1 MTALQ
6 TWFAILASVP
16 LVLGTPAIAQVAAAQ
31 TNPLWREEK
40 VKNFLPHMT
49 SPEVRDLLRKTDMA
63 IIPVASL
70 EQHGLHAPIGSDFY
84 SGLERAKLIAQRTD
98 ILVVP
103 ILFPGQSPYHMEFPG
118 TITLSA
124 ETLERVYFEAAQSLI
139 HHGFRRLIFLNA
151 HGGNQFVTKFLV
163 DRINQETPA
172 VAIDLGEGIAS
183 LSPRPAGNM
192 PPRNPAAPTPP
203 FDQHG
208 GVGET
213 SGGLYL
219 YPSLIALEKAE
230 TATLSVPSALNQL
243 FQRTREGDAT
253 ATLVFMAEAL
263 KPTVTG
269 KRTTTAD
276 LSTTGAWSERN
287 PRDATAEQGRR
298 STESFVDAAVRFI
311 DRWKELRANHSSRA
325 P

>member
-1 MTALQ
+1 LCLLLTC
-6 TWFAILASVP
+6 VP
-16 LVLGTPAIAQVAAAQ
+16 AVSRGQS
-31 TNPLWREEK
+31 TNPLWHEEK
-40 VKNFLPHMT
+40 VKNYLPHMT

-63 IIPVASL
+63 LIPVASL
-70 EQHGLHAPIGSDFY
+70 EQHGLHGPIGSDFY

-124 ETLERVYFEAAQSLI
+124 ETLERVYFEAARSLI
-139 HHGFRRLIFLNA
+139 HHGFRRLVFLNA
-151 HGGNQFVTKFLV
+151 HAGNQSLTKFLI

-172 VAIDLGEGIAS
+172 VAIDLSEGIAS
-183 LSPRPAGNM
+183 LSSRTQGNGPARTPGA
-192 PPRNPAAPTPP
+192 PPPP

-213 SGGLYL
+213 SSGLYL
-219 YPSLIALEKAE
+219 YPTLIALDKAE
-230 TATLSVPSALNQL
+230 RATLSVPPALSQL
-243 FQRTREGDAT
+243 FQRTKEGDAT
-253 ATLVFMAEAL
+253 ANLVFMAEAL

-269 KRTTTAD
+269 KQTTTAD

-287 PRDATAEQGRR
+287 PREATAEQGRR
-298 STESFVDAAVRFI
+298 STESFVDDAVRFI
-311 DRWKELRANHSSRA
+311 DRWKELRANQVRRT

>member
-1 MTALQ
+1 MT
-6 TWFAILASVP
+6 W
-16 LVLGTPAIAQVAAAQ
+16 
-31 TNPLWREEK
+31 
-40 VKNFLPHMT
+40 
-49 SPEVRDLLRKTDMA
+49 PEVRDLLRKTDMA
-63 IIPVASL
+63 LIPVGSL
-70 EQHGLHAPIGSDFY
+70 EQHGLHGPIGSDFY
-84 SGLERAKLIAQRTD
+84 SGLERAKLVAQKTD

-118 TITLSA
+118 TITLSD

-139 HHGFRRLIFLNA
+139 HHGFRRLIFLSA
-151 HGGNQFVTKFLV
+151 HSGNTSLTKFLI

-172 VAIDLGEGIAS
+172 VAVDLSDGIAS
-183 LSPRPAGNM
+183 ISSRPSGNT
-192 PPRNPAAPTPP
+192 PARIPGSAPPP

-208 GVGET
+208 GVGES

-219 YPSLIALEKAE
+219 FPTLMSMDPAE
-230 TATLSVPSALNQL
+230 RATLSVPPALNQL
-243 FQRTREGDAT
+243 FQKTKEGDAT
-253 ATLVFMAEAL
+253 ANLVFMAEAL

-269 KRTTTAD
+269 KHTTTAD

-287 PRDATAEQGRR
+287 PRDATLEQGRR

-311 DRWKELRANHSSRA
+311 DRWKDLRPSYSRA